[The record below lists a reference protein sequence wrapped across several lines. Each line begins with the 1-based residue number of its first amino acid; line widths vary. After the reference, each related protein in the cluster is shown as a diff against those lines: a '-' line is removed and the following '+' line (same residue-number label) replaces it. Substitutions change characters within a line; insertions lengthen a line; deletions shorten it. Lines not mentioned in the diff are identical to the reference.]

1 MSKMSCG
8 GPGKYEC
15 EEKSERVS
23 ETGRL
28 LICFKMSILKQTLYL
43 QLWFPYKKNTP
54 QQTENSYNQTLI
66 VRDLIEKIRGDAFL

>member
-43 QLWFPYKKNTP
+43 QLWFPYKKKQNKPST
-54 QQTENSYNQTLI
+54 NRALTLTTK
-66 VRDLIEKIRGDAFL
+66 L